1 MIRKYAGP
9 AIAVIILAYLVYYFF
24 FKTMLVLGQPAPY
37 FKSVD
42 IHGQYIDL
50 NQFKGKYLLIDFWG
64 SWCGPCRKENPVLV
78 MMYEKY
84 KNKAYKTASGIEF
97 LSIALEANQEDASIA
112 IQQDGLI
119 WPNQIVE
126 KANVSYAPGRFGGSL
141 RSLECERFVLQEF
154 VAACSRRGLL
164 VQLRRLCRVTLQAL
178 ELGQDELGLVLG
190 VFWR

>member
-50 NQFKGKYLLIDFWG
+50 TQFKGKYLLIDFWG

-126 KANVSYAPGRFGGSL
+126 KNQLKSELARLYKVSYIPMKYLIGPDQIIMMANPTIQELDDFL
-141 RSLECERFVLQEF
+141 AYQVLKN
-154 VAACSRRGLL
+154 
-164 VQLRRLCRVTLQAL
+164 
-178 ELGQDELGLVLG
+178 
-190 VFWR
+190 